1 MTVRR
6 QVFDDEVP
14 LLYLRH
20 REAQIQQ
27 LIRLLYRARE
37 QLETIADQVAGVAHD
52 GNQTLQGAAEIVDE
66 REYETVRNKI
76 KRSSATAAD
85 E

>member
-1 MTVRR
+1 MIARR
-6 QVFDDEVP
+6 QVFDDEAPP
-14 LLYLRH
+14 LYFRH

-27 LIRLLYRARE
+27 VIRLLYRARE

-52 GNQTLQGAAEIVDE
+52 GKQTLQAAAEIVDE

-76 KRSSATAAD
+76 K
-85 E
+85 

>member
-1 MTVRR
+1 MIVRQ
-6 QVFDDEVP
+6 QVFDDETP
-14 LLYLRH
+14 PPDLRH
-20 REAQIQQ
+20 REAQIKQV
-27 LIRLLYRARE
+27 IPLLYRARE

-52 GNQTLQGAAEIVDE
+52 GNQTLQAAAEIADE
-66 REYETVRNKI
+66 REHETIRDKR